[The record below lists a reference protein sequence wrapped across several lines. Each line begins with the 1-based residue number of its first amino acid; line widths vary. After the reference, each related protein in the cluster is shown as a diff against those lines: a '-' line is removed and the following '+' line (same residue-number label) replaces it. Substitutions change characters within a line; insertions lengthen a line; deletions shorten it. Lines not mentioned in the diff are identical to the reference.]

1 MLDRRSFL
9 ARTGVA
15 LATAAMPSPLLAAV
29 RERTP
34 APANL
39 NDWQSVRAQF
49 ALAPGQLHFASFF
62 MASHPR
68 PVREAIEAFR
78 RTLDEEPY
86 LVIDHRMFAAGEQ
99 NLQFSI

>member
-1 MLDRRSFL
+1 MALVCSATPCARVRIHRRSRMLDRRSFL
-9 ARTGVA
+9 ARTGVV
-15 LATAAMPSPLLAAV
+15 LAAAAMPSPLLAAV

-34 APANL
+34 PPASL

-78 RTLDEEPY
+78 RT
-86 LVIDHRMFAAGEQ
+86 
-99 NLQFSI
+99 